1 MDNSLKCSNK
11 KYLIISTVLHKE
23 FNKEEFENYARNAE
37 KTYGIHLPK
46 DKNVWILD
54 AGCGQGH
61 FLYYLIKK
69 GYCNIC
75 GVDIA
80 SDQVEFCRKHITE
93 NVECADFTKWIPG
106 KSFDVIVMNEILE
119 HIPKP
124 NVISTI
130 KLAYEGLSDKGI
142 FIVKV
147 PNMRNPF
154 NLAARYID
162 FTHEVGFT
170 ENSLY
175 QVLRMA
181 GFDASI
187 YPDGYER
194 KKHIWLH
201 PKVLAKWLV
210 RRIVLIVLRYCFGIA
225 NVHPVSGRPL
235 NLFSMRIVAV
245 ARKSIEA
252 E

>member
-1 MDNSLKCSNK
+1 MDNSLKSFNK
-11 KYLIISTVLHKE
+11 NYLGISTVLHKE
-23 FNKEEFENYARNAE
+23 FNKEEYENYARNVD
-37 KTYGIHLPK
+37 KIYGPHLPD

-54 AGCGQGH
+54 VGCGQGH

-69 GYCNIC
+69 GFCNIR
-75 GVDIA
+75 GLDIA
-80 SDQVEFCRKHITE
+80 SDQVEFCRTHITE

-106 KSFDVIVMNEILE
+106 RNFDVIVMNEILE
-119 HIPKP
+119 HIPKE
-124 NVISTI
+124 NVVSTV
-130 KLAYEGLSDKGI
+130 KLAYERLSDKGT

-154 NLAARYID
+154 NLATRYID
-162 FTHEVGFT
+162 FSHEVGFT

-187 YPDGYER
+187 YPDRYER

-201 PKVLAKWLV
+201 PKALVKRLV
-210 RRIVLIVLRYCFGIA
+210 RRLVLIVLRYCFEIA
-225 NVHPVSGRPL
+225 NVHPVSGKPL
-235 NLFSMRIVAV
+235 YLFSKRIVAV
-245 ARKSIEA
+245 ARKGIET